1 MTTSAQLRHRDGLPG
16 HWTETTGERP
26 LSPASVTALLCI
38 GIAGCVTAA
47 SLVLR
52 LYPIV

>member
-1 MTTSAQLRHRDGLPG
+1 MTTSARLRHHDGLPG
-16 HWTETTGERP
+16 HWTEPTGQRP
-26 LSPASVTALLCI
+26 LSATGLAALLCV
-38 GIAGCVTAA
+38 GLAGCVAAA

>member
-1 MTTSAQLRHRDGLPG
+1 MTTSARLRHRDGLPG
-16 HWTETTGERP
+16 HWTEPRGERP
-26 LSPASVTALLCI
+26 LSPAGLAALLCL